1 MLGRFCRNRPT
12 TRISRNKIC
21 AVANARRSKFRF
33 RCGVIN
39 NETCESVNETA
50 LPSKHRSFTAAFL
63 PRTHARDDSAA
74 LRIRPAQ
81 ATSISALHFVSNC
94 MAATM
99 TRQKFAYAHT
109 YSGIQYRVQRRAIA
123 LFTGQPIVD
132 GAMQSADRTRYS
144 SQCTS
149 CLPQSPCDMS
159 V

>member
-1 MLGRFCRNRPT
+1 MRKCKWNCSTL
-12 TRISRNKIC
+12 
-21 AVANARRSKFRF
+21 
-33 RCGVIN
+33 
-39 NETCESVNETA
+39 ETSQ
-50 LPSKHRSFTAAFL
+50 LHGSFS
-63 PRTHARDDSAA
+63 PTHARTRWLSSVEN
-74 LRIRPAQ
+74 Q
-81 ATSISALHFVSNC
+81 AGAGYLDQRASLCFKL
-94 MAATM
+94 AATM

-159 V
+159 VWQDCLTYVLSFKLPILPAQIKNIFSERRYM